1 MSQRVLITGGTGS
14 VGQALV
20 SAFTGH
26 GYEVHFQYQ
35 SQSLVADALSEATGA
50 ESFALS
56 FDDAFELPREDFD
69 IIVHCAGVNLS
80 RVPIHEISDEELSVT
95 LAVNLVAPFRIT
107 RACLPHMLNRNW
119 GRIISIGS
127 IYSLRGSSNN
137 GSYNISKHALTG
149 MTKSLCSDY
158 ASRGITANDICP
170 AAIESDMMRTIAA
183 RYESEGKGTSEEYLQ
198 AVRAAN
204 PTHRLARPQEI
215 ASAALFLASEGAAFV
230 NGSAI
235 LIDGGQLA

>member
-1 MSQRVLITGGTGS
+1 
-14 VGQALV
+14 
-20 SAFTGH
+20 
-26 GYEVHFQYQ
+26 
-35 SQSLVADALSEATGA
+35 
-50 ESFALS
+50 
-56 FDDAFELPREDFD
+56 
-69 IIVHCAGVNLS
+69 
-80 RVPIHEISDEELSVT
+80 
-95 LAVNLVAPFRIT
+95 
-107 RACLPHMLNRNW
+107 MLNRNW